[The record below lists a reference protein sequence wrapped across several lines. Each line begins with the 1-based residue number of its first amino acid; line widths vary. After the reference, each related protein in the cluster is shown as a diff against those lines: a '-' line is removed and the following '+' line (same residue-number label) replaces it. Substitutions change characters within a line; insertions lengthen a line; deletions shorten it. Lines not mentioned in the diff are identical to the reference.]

1 MAGHTWPVTAGAGTE
16 MGTKSMICA
25 GKIMAGTVYDLMKDT
40 TLVEKAKESFVKD
53 TGGKKYVSA
62 FNE

>member
-1 MAGHTWPVTAGAGTE
+1 
-16 MGTKSMICA
+16 MICA